1 MVPIMS
7 LWLPILLSAVIVF
20 VVSSIVHMVLPFH
33 KNDWKRL
40 PNEDAVQEALRRLS
54 IPPGDYLAPRPTS
67 RQGMKDPQFV
77 AKMNAG
83 PVLIMTV
90 KPAGPP
96 SMGKSLGLW
105 FGYLIVVGVFAAYVS
120 GRALAPGTRYPE
132 VFRFAGCTAF
142 SRLLA
147 RAAPEFDLVLA
158 QLGRHAAECCRR
170 TAVWAAD
177 GRNIRLAVASLKTS
191 RSVR

>member
-142 SRLLA
+142 LGYSLALLQNSIWYSRNWGATL
-147 RAAPEFDLVLA
+147 RSV
-158 QLGRHAAECCRR
+158 
-170 TAVWAAD
+170 AD
-177 GRNIRLAVASLKTS
+177 GLLYGLLTAGTFGWLWPR
-191 RSVR
+191 